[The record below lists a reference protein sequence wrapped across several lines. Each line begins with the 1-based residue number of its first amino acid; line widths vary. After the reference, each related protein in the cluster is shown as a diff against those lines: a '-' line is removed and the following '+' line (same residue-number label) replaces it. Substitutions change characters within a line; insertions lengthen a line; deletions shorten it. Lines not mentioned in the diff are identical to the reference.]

1 MSGNFSGCKTDFL
14 LVLCFTYIRYFVYL
28 LLLLLLLLL
37 LYPFIICL
45 GVLLKVLVIFISEA
59 REYQC
64 NRCTLLK
71 ACVSPVG

>member
-28 LLLLLLLLL
+28 LTFIIIYLI
-37 LYPFIICL
+37 IICL

>member
-28 LLLLLLLLL
+28 LT
-37 LYPFIICL
+37 FIIIYLIIICF